1 MLKGEK
7 VNLRAVE
14 REDLD
19 LLSEWFNNPEFVG
32 EYQDFPIQTPKHLLE
47 KYVFEPKSPELEWK
61 HFIIEK
67 KDGAGVG
74 WIAHYISSPNFGW
87 MEIGYAII
95 PNERGKGY
103 GTEAIELMVDY
114 LFLMKDIVRI
124 QAVVNVD
131 NLSSIKA
138 LEKAGFKR
146 EGRLRK
152 ALWVRG
158 VWKDAY
164 IYSILREE
172 WREPK
177 LLK

>member
-1 MLKGEK
+1 MLKGKK
-7 VNLRAVE
+7 VNLRVVE

-19 LLSEWFNNPEFVG
+19 LLSKWFNDPEFVG
-32 EYQDFPIQTPKHLLE
+32 EYQDFPVQTPKHLLE
-47 KYVFEPKSPELEWK
+47 KQVFESKIPELEWK

-67 KDGAGVG
+67 KDGEKIG
-74 WIAHYISSPNFGW
+74 WIAHYICSPNFGW
-87 MEIGYAII
+87 VEIGYAVI
-95 PNERGKGY
+95 PDERGKGY

-114 LFLMKDIVRI
+114 LFLTKDIVRI

-138 LEKAGFKR
+138 LENAGFKR
-146 EGRLRK
+146 EGRLRR

-172 WREPK
+172 WGEPR